1 MILLQNGNPLISG
14 SRNKGDNIQLLK
26 YSDSNIQQDVFYCV
40 IFAV

>member
-1 MILLQNGNPLISG
+1 MILLQNANPLICG
-14 SRNKGDNIQLLK
+14 SRNKGENLQLLE